1 MMQIREAK
9 SEIRADKKCKTED
22 DLFQNSH
29 IFCDRACV
37 AAMTDIK
44 KTIERAKNVN

>member
-9 SEIRADKKCKTED
+9 SETEADKKCKMKD

-29 IFCDRACV
+29 TSHDRVCI
-37 AAMTDIK
+37 AAMTDIE
-44 KTIERAKNVN
+44 KTIERAKNAN